1 MGKIFV
7 LAVRELC
14 YAEGPKEE
22 LCKRA
27 FVRCPGGGHSL
38 SNAEAV
44 GQGSCRLP
52 DPQEHTLVFLEP
64 GLLGAVSELLFF
76 LFSSCLLSSMFKAVC
91 AFIFAQLQDPFGPA
105 LSPFLAVPERGHH
118 SLLMPPTF
126 PPISSFVRDLWSC
139 CKSHL
144 SFPLS
149 RICHPV
155 GSTFDSSVTEKMDG
169 AALLFKLHS
178 KITGT

>member
-1 MGKIFV
+1 M
-7 LAVRELC
+7 LR
-14 YAEGPKEE
+14 GPKKSFANVP
-22 LCKRA
+22 LCGALVVVTASVTLRPWDRA
-27 FVRCPGGGHSL
+27 
-38 SNAEAV
+38 AA
-44 GQGSCRLP
+44 

-155 GSTFDSSVTEKMDG
+155 GSTFDSSVTEKTDG
-169 AALLFKLHS
+169 AALLFRLHS

>member
-1 MGKIFV
+1 M
-7 LAVRELC
+7 LR
-14 YAEGPKEE
+14 GPKKSFAKVP
-22 LCKRA
+22 LCGALVVVTASVTLRPWDRA
-27 FVRCPGGGHSL
+27 V
-38 SNAEAV
+38 A
-44 GQGSCRLP
+44 CRLIP
-52 DPQEHTLVFLEP
+52 RSTPLCSWSQ
-64 GLLGAVSELLFF
+64 GLLRAVSELLFF

-91 AFIFAQLQDPFGPA
+91 AFVFAQLQDPFGPA

-126 PPISSFVRDLWSC
+126 PPISSFVRDLWNC

-155 GSTFDSSVTEKMDG
+155 GSTFDSSVTEKTDG

-178 KITGT
+178 EITGT

>member
-1 MGKIFV
+1 M
-7 LAVRELC
+7 LR
-14 YAEGPKEE
+14 GPKKSFANVP
-22 LCKRA
+22 LCGALVVVTASVTLRPWDRA
-27 FVRCPGGGHSL
+27 V
-38 SNAEAV
+38 A
-44 GQGSCRLP
+44 

-76 LFSSCLLSSMFKAVC
+76 LFSTCLLSFMFKAVC

-155 GSTFDSSVTEKMDG
+155 GSTFDSSVTEKTDG
-169 AALLFKLHS
+169 GSCCSVIQAAQ
-178 KITGT
+178 